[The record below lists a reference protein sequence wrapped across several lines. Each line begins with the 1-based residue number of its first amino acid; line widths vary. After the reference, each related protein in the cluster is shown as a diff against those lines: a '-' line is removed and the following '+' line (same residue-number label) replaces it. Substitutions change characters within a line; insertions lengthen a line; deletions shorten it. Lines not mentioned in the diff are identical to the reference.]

1 MKIEAST
8 KPFAVLGHP
17 VRHSLSPRMH
27 NAAFEALGIDAVY
40 LALDVNPEQL
50 TTILSAL
57 SVLQF
62 GGVNI
67 TVPLKEDAF
76 RTVERL
82 DDSAE
87 QMGAVNTVVFSAE
100 GMVGYNTDG
109 AGFSR
114 AVKENF
120 SFSFAGRRILILGA
134 GGAARAAAMACARE
148 GAAQIAVANRT
159 PSRAECLVQDLL
171 QRNAALDAVSIG
183 LSEAERNA
191 HEFDLV
197 VQSTSVGLRAGDA
210 PVLTRKAFREGQCVY
225 DMVYTQPLTAT
236 LMEARAAGA
245 AVANGIDML
254 LYQGV
259 CAFELWTGRT
269 APAAIMRNALRSAF

>member
-109 AGFSR
+109 TGFSR

>member
-114 AVKENF
+114 SVKENF